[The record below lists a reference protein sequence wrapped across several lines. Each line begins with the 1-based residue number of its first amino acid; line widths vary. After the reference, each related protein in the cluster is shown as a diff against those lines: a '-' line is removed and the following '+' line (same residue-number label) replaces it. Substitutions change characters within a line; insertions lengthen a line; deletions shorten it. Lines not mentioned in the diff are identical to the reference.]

1 MILKKVNFF
10 TFVNKATFKVALFLL
25 GFLFVGCA
33 NLQEMDRSFVNQP
46 NAELKSNIH
55 TTNSPM
61 TGLRTLSAGGVSC
74 SNCAH

>member
-1 MILKKVNFF
+1 MIFKQVNFF
-10 TFVNKATFKVALFLL
+10 TFSNKATIKVALLLL
-25 GFLFVGCA
+25 GFLFTGCA

-46 NAELKSNIH
+46 IADLKSNVH

-74 SNCAH
+74 STCAH